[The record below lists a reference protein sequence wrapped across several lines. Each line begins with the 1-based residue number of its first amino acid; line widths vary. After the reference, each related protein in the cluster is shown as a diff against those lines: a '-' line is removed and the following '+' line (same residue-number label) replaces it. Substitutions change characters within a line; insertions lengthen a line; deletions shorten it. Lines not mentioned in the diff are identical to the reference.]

1 MDQPHQQSENWPDLP
16 YEAWKDTCATLHMY
30 TQVVGKI
37 RMSYTPWLNHSWHV
51 TLYLTVRGLTTSPIP
66 YDGRAFQIDF
76 DFIDHAVFLRT
87 SEGREKKIPLNGLPV
102 AEFYSTVLSALGELR
117 INVRIN
123 EIPNEVP
130 NPIPFSH
137 NRAPATYDPD
147 SAHRFWKAMLQIDR
161 IFNLFRTRFL
171 GKCSPVHFFWGSFD
185 LAVTRFSG
193 RPAPKHPGGVPALP
207 DSVTREAYSHEVSS
221 AGFWPGAASMPFP
234 AFYSYAYPVPAEFH
248 AQPVRPK
255 DAYFHQELGEFILP
269 YEAVQRAKE
278 PDNLLMEFLQSTYEA
293 AANTGNWDRRSL
305 DCPQGVL
312 GIPRMVS

>member
-1 MDQPHQQSENWPDLP
+1 MDQPHLQSENWPDLP

-30 TQVVGKI
+30 TQIVGKI

-87 SEGREKKIPLNGLPV
+87 SEGREKKIPLNGLSV
-102 AEFYSTVLSALGELR
+102 AEFYSAVLSALGELR

-130 NPIPFSH
+130 DPIPFSH

-193 RPAPKHPGGVPALP
+193 RPAPKHPGGVPGP
-207 DSVTREAYSHEVSS
+207 S
-221 AGFWPGAASMPFP
+221 GF
-234 AFYSYAYPVPAEFH
+234 
-248 AQPVRPK
+248 R
-255 DAYFHQELGEFILP
+255 DA
-269 YEAVQRAKE
+269 
-278 PDNLLMEFLQSTYEA
+278 
-293 AANTGNWDRRSL
+293 
-305 DCPQGVL
+305 
-312 GIPRMVS
+312 